1 MMVLKIIAAVFGV
14 LILLVV
20 AAMFLPLKL
29 EVKLKKTAGDDPSP
43 RLTAAIGFVR
53 FKILPKKQKKI
64 RLSKFSKKNFEK
76 MTKKTSAG
84 DTKSTQSG
92 KKSETSGNNIKD
104 VLPGTIGET
113 VDLVLELVD
122 RFTGY
127 LKCSVNS
134 LSIGVSAA
142 DAAQTALLYAGVGTA
157 MEAFM
162 EILHQNTVMKVGS
175 PGNIGVYAD
184 FVSGE
189 FTADIDIS
197 LSILIINV
205 LRSGSG
211 IVAVYL
217 RRLIGADKNK
227 NANKNA
233 SSAERRKS

>member
-1 MMVLKIIAAVFGV
+1 
-14 LILLVV
+14 
-20 AAMFLPLKL
+20 
-29 EVKLKKTAGDDPSP
+29 
-43 RLTAAIGFVR
+43 
-53 FKILPKKQKKI
+53 
-64 RLSKFSKKNFEK
+64 
-76 MTKKTSAG
+76 
-84 DTKSTQSG
+84 
-92 KKSETSGNNIKD
+92 
-104 VLPGTIGET
+104 
-113 VDLVLELVD
+113 
-122 RFTGY
+122 
-127 LKCSVNS
+127 
-134 LSIGVSAA
+134 
-142 DAAQTALLYAGVGTA
+142 
-157 MEAFM
+157 M

-205 LRSGSG
+205 LRSASG